1 MNAPVLFNPFVPS
14 YKKNPYLQLNRLR
27 AGDPV
32 HRSDALQAWILTR
45 YADVLRVLRD
55 PETFSSDALKAGGPL
70 ADAIEQQRANS
81 PLGDARSVLGS
92 DPPEHTFLRG
102 IVNRAFTP
110 RSVEV
115 LRPRIEAITASLL
128 DDVAPGEWELMA
140 GLAQPLPV
148 IVIAELL
155 GIPPEDRDRFK
166 VWSAHIAQTTDLMPS
181 AGQGHKG
188 LTMPERPSIGTS
200 PFGR

>member
-70 ADAIEQQRANS
+70 ADAIEQHYWPRFA
-81 PLGDARSVLGS
+81 GDAL
-92 DPPEHTFLRG
+92 PRG
-102 IVNRAFTP
+102 PVA
-110 RSVEV
+110 
-115 LRPRIEAITASLL
+115 TALL
-128 DDVAPGEWELMA
+128 QELVAKERRY
-140 GLAQPLPV
+140 LA
-148 IVIAELL
+148 
-155 GIPPEDRDRFK
+155 D
-166 VWSAHIAQTTDLMPS
+166 
-181 AGQGHKG
+181 
-188 LTMPERPSIGTS
+188 
-200 PFGR
+200 